1 MINQNVKTF
10 YTFTGLQSLGRGI
23 WMGNILSLYIVL
35 LAESSTGI
43 LGLTPNELLG
53 STSAVTGVA
62 MLVSVLPGGVLAD
75 KWSIKGT
82 LMLAAVLGSFGLAM
96 LAFGSGL
103 TAIVLGLF
111 FWGLF
116 QGLSRPAAETMLAN
130 STVSGERSSIY
141 ARAHVIDQIGMGTG
155 PLLNI
160 ILFLVLGDRWE
171 LPILQRVMLVG
182 ILFSF
187 ASALVLMN
195 VRKEHSL
202 GDESEALDRGGDSRS
217 KPSAARDTGL
227 SSQDAGAG
235 AARQVRREKFR
246 EGASRFIPHVFLAS
260 SFIIGFGAGM
270 TVKFFPV
277 FFRSIYGLQPIAVQI
292 VMGVGLLFTA
302 AATMAAQKLSV
313 KRGRAEMIVG
323 LQALS
328 IASLVG
334 MAFYPSLWLIVPLFI
349 FRGALMN
356 ATTPLSRTI
365 VMDYVPK
372 KRRGV
377 WSSLQTV
384 AWGLFWNVSAMLGG
398 FLIGDD
404 NFRFAYLI
412 TAGIYV
418 LGTVIIIPL
427 IPLIHREQ
435 GSVSPAPAAP
445 VEKVIPAGK

>member
-10 YTFTGLQSLGRGI
+10 YIFTSLQSLGRGI

-35 LAESSTGI
+35 LAETSTGI

-82 LMLAAVLGSFGLAM
+82 LMVAAFLGSAGLVM

-103 TAIVLGLF
+103 SAIVLGLF
-111 FWGLF
+111 FWGIF

-141 ARAHVIDQIGMGTG
+141 ARAHIIDQIGMGTG

-171 LPILQRVMLVG
+171 LPILQRVILVG

-187 ASALVLMN
+187 ASALVLLN

-202 GDESEALDRGGDSRS
+202 GDESEALERGENS
-217 KPSAARDTGL
+217 
-227 SSQDAGAG
+227 GAG
-235 AARQVRREKFR
+235 KGDAKLLRREKFR
-246 EGASRFIPHVFLAS
+246 RGAARFIPHVFLAS
-260 SFIIGFGAGM
+260 SFVIGFGAGM

-277 FFRSIYGLQPIAVQI
+277 FFRSIYGFQPIAVQI
-292 VMGVGLLFTA
+292 VMGSGLLVTA
-302 AATMAAQKLSV
+302 AATMVAQKLSV

-328 IASLVG
+328 IASLAG
-334 MAFYPSLWLIVPLFI
+334 MAFYPAVWLIVPLFI

-372 KRRGV
+372 KRRGI

-398 FLIGDD
+398 FLIGED

-412 TAGIYV
+412 TAGIYI
-418 LGTVIIIPL
+418 LGTIIIIPL

-435 GSVSPAPAAP
+435 GGSVPAPVPPRP
-445 VEKVIPAGK
+445 VEKVVPAGK